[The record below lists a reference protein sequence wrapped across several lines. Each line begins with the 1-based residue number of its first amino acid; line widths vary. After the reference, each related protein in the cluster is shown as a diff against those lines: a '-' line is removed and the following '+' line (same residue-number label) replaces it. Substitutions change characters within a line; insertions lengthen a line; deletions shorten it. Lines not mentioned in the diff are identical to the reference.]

1 MNNVK
6 WFGCLSRHV
15 RSGCYGFILNLMMLG
30 ISYIDYDISVDSMIY
45 LVVLNIG
52 MTAIFYSLLF
62 KEIKLYQHFMK
73 IKK

>member
-1 MNNVK
+1 MVL
-6 WFGCLSRHV
+6 F
-15 RSGCYGFILNLMMLG
+15 LNLMMLG

-62 KEIKLYQHFMK
+62 KRN
-73 IKK
+73 

>member
-6 WFGCLSRHV
+6 WFWL
-15 RSGCYGFILNLMMLG
+15 FIKTRKNWVLWFLFLNLMMLG

-52 MTAIFYSLLF
+52 MTTIFLLF
-62 KEIKLYQHFMK
+62 AFLRN
-73 IKK
+73 